1 MDDAPINSKKN
12 VNRKIMK
19 KEVFVFFV
27 EAKIR
32 KLTF

>member
-19 KEVFVFFV
+19 KAVFVLFV